1 MRVAFLGLGVMG
13 YPMAGHLA
21 RAGHEVT
28 VYNRTR
34 TTADRWC
41 EAHNGTQG
49 ATPAEAAIDAD
60 IVFACVG
67 NDSDIQEVALGQ
79 YGAIP
84 AMAPGT
90 IFVDHTTTS
99 ADQARRLDAAARQH
113 GVGFVD
119 APVSGGQS
127 GAEAG
132 RLTVMCGG
140 TIEHCERVAPVADA
154 YSARWARLGPAGA
167 GQLTKMVNQI
177 CIGGLLQALS
187 EGVQFAQ
194 LAGLDP
200 EAVFATIGGGAAQSW
215 QMDNRATTMAK
226 REFDFGFAVEWMQK
240 DLGFALAEAKRNGAS
255 LPVTEMVTAFYDE
268 VASAG
273 GHRWDTSSLITR
285 FDTESSDDG

>member
-1 MRVAFLGLGVMG
+1 MRLAFLGLGVMG

-21 RAGHEVT
+21 SSGHEVT

-34 TTADRWC
+34 ATADRWC
-41 EAHNGTQG
+41 QSHGGSQC
-49 ATPAEAAIDAD
+49 ATPSEAAKNAE

-67 NDSDIQEVALGQ
+67 NDSDIEEVALGEH
-79 YGAIP
+79 GAIP
-84 AMAPGT
+84 AMAPGS

-99 ADQARRLDAAARQH
+99 ADQARRLDEAARRFQ
-113 GVGFVD
+113 VGFVD

-140 TIEHCERVAPVADA
+140 TIEDCERAAPVVDA

-187 EGVQFAQ
+187 EGVYFAER
-194 LAGLDP
+194 AGLDP
-200 EAVFATIGGGAAQSW
+200 EQVFATIGGGAAQSW
-215 QMDNRATTMAK
+215 QMDNRATTMAN
-226 REFDFGFAVEWMQK
+226 RDFDFGFAVEWMQK
-240 DLGFALAEAKRNGAS
+240 DLGFALTEAQRNGAQ
-255 LPVTEMVTAFYDE
+255 LPVTELVARFYDD
-268 VASAG
+268 VANSG
-273 GHRWDTSSLITR
+273 GRRWDTSSLITR
-285 FDTESSDDG
+285 LGETSDAD